1 MAKQDPNGPPKRAA
15 PISASAFAFS
25 FSTPKNKKPK
35 VNHTNTITP
44 LSSIPNTT
52 QTPFNVKK
60 EWSTP
65 RPPNFTAQRVSRT
78 PAKALKVEQDE
89 HQLLDGIPKPFETP
103 LRGASTFKPLTAFT
117 TPQSHQIKLGDPGPS
132 SSSKVLRPLHERIG
146 DVTPVKGKEK
156 EAEPESKP
164 RFALHETLLSGK
176 TAGDLLTKKKL
187 TLKDEDEGLGV
198 SPRGKRIAKWSG
210 NGPPPPSVH
219 LANLISSSNASLHL
233 FYTSMQHLLYPS
245 QRRNTSLVSSR
256 QTTSDNI
263 ILTPLQHIE
272 NSASIRLRI
281 VDPVQGPSHHS
292 TMFWCEPIKW
302 HNGSIPKRHIPVI
315 FQPLPHECPK
325 LGVDPRLLA
334 MKMKDEAGKQ
344 WQVGIWAWTEV
355 DLPLGAEKLREDE
368 DDLELNDK
376 EGEEDE
382 SVKSISALIV
392 SRYLI
397 VEQPVVS

>member
-1 MAKQDPNGPPKRAA
+1 MARQDLNGPPKRAA

-44 LSSIPNTT
+44 LSSIPNPT
-52 QTPFNVKK
+52 QTPSNVKK

-65 RPPNFTAQRVSRT
+65 RPPTFTARQVSHT
-78 PAKALKVEQDE
+78 SIKALNVEQDE
-89 HQLLDGIPKPFETP
+89 HQLLNGIPKPFETP
-103 LRGASTFKPLTAFT
+103 LRGASTYKPLTAFT
-117 TPQSHQIKLGDPGPS
+117 TPLTHQPKLGDPGPS

-156 EAEPESKP
+156 ESEFESKP

-176 TAGDLLTKKKL
+176 TAGDILIKKKL

-210 NGPPPPSVH
+210 NGPPPPSVN
-219 LANLISSSNASLHL
+219 LANLLSSSNASLHL

-245 QRRNTSLVSSR
+245 QRGNTSLVRSR
-256 QTTSDNI
+256 QTTSDNTN
-263 ILTPLQHIE
+263 LTPLQHIE
-272 NSASIRLRI
+272 NSASIRLKI
-281 VDPVQGPSHHS
+281 VDPVQGPTHHS

-302 HNGSIPKRHIPVI
+302 HNGSIPTRHIPVI

-344 WQVGIWAWTEV
+344 WQAGVWAWAEV
-355 DLPLGAEKLREDE
+355 DLPLGVEKFRKGG
-368 DDLELNDK
+368 DDQEGNDK

-382 SVKSISALIV
+382 TMKPLSALIV

-397 VEQPVVS
+397 VEQPVV